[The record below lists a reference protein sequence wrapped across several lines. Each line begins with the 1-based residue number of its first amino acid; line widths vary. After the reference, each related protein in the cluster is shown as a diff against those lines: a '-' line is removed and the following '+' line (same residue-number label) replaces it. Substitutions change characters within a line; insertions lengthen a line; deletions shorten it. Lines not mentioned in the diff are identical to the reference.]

1 MSDDKPVRKG
11 IEAEMLV
18 GLSAVVI
25 GICALGISL
34 YETKLMREEQRSAVL
49 PLLELSRSHY
59 INADDTGKEKWRL
72 TLQAENVGIGPARI
86 LDFIVTVDGK
96 AHPTWEKAMSAL
108 LRRDVE
114 VRYGQ
119 SSINGRTIP
128 PGRIVTMFN
137 LVDRELALELVN
149 QFERLNYEACFCSV
163 FDECWKTSYASFGA
177 SVPVEA
183 CMETEDSFQE

>member
-1 MSDDKPVRKG
+1 MTDNKPAKKR

-18 GLSAVVI
+18 GLSAVAI
-25 GICALGISL
+25 GVCALGISL

-59 INADDTGKEKWRL
+59 IDAEDTEKEKWRL

-86 LDFIVTVDGK
+86 LDFLVTVDGV
-96 AHPTWEKAMSAL
+96 AQPTWQAAMAAL
-108 LRRDVE
+108 LRRDVV

-128 PGRIVTMFN
+128 PGRTVTMFN
-137 LVDRELALELVN
+137 LVDRELAMELVRE
-149 QFERLNYEACFCSV
+149 FDRLNYEACFCSV
-163 FDECWKTSYASFGA
+163 FDECWKTSYSSFGG
-177 SVPVEA
+177 STPVEA
-183 CMETEDSFQE
+183 CPKTAASFQE